1 VKKTLSSLPGK
12 TLAFIGI
19 NQIVNDLTAAEN
31 GVVVFATS
39 SGRQYSLENINW
51 NNGAFTKALVEG
63 RNGKADY
70 TQDGAV
76 TINEL
81 DTWLADWVKQLTKI
95 QQTPS
100 TTKPSTVPDF
110 PLVIVRWGDCRVTP
124 AIKLPANSTYAAMRE
139 SAPGVIRGAVV

>member
-1 VKKTLSSLPGK
+1 LSHFTLPGKDARDFTRALQGQKMRYSEVVVKLLELAPHGSTYFEVKKTLSSLPGK

-31 GVVVFATS
+31 GVVVFAAS
-39 SGRQYSLENINW
+39 SGRRHSLENTNW

-63 RNGKADY
+63 LNGKADY

-81 DTWLADWVKQLTKI
+81 DT
-95 QQTPS
+95 
-100 TTKPSTVPDF
+100 
-110 PLVIVRWGDCRVTP
+110 
-124 AIKLPANSTYAAMRE
+124 
-139 SAPGVIRGAVV
+139 